1 METHRRSLAKAATY
15 RLFATSLV
23 FLIAFLYTGR
33 FGNAAKIGVSA
44 AVTRTALHYLW
55 ERLWSHITW
64 GWRRGSTVTEGLGPG
79 VCPTG
84 LERCDRHPVT
94 ARPGH
99 HAEL

>member
-64 GWRRGSTVTEGLGPG
+64 GWRRGSQVPKAS
-79 VCPTG
+79 
-84 LERCDRHPVT
+84 DRVSAPRDWSVAT
-94 ARPGH
+94 DTP
-99 HAEL
+99 